1 MQFTPVEL
9 TNPAGTG
16 AAKKGL
22 LSIISIGLQGGTRFV
37 SNWLIG
43 RLADAKVLGAV
54 STASSL
60 AFTLNTVWP
69 SSAQSAA
76 SKFIARARGK
86 GDDAEINAVT
96 RHLAGRVLLVT
107 GVLAVAAPVIWAT
120 LYHGPAWEGLCVSAM
135 LITVSTSQ
143 FSRGVHFGAGQIA
156 RGTRIDLIT
165 SAIGIGST
173 LAMLGLG
180 VHSILLTLP
189 LTIALGVY
197 SLLCWPWTA
206 HGRPDK
212 ALRSEIDKFVT
223 FGSAGSIASA
233 GMLQISQLTARGVS
247 EHAAGMYAPAL
258 QLVTPFSIITAAL
271 TLVLYPSMAE
281 AHGAGDADR
290 LRAQTDLATR
300 SFLAVMVP
308 LFGALA
314 IASRPIIELVWG
326 ARYAEAAT
334 VMPAFCVAL
343 LLQNVASP
351 AVGSITSGPHR
362 NMWYSMLLS
371 WAGFGAAIAAW
382 AILAPA
388 FGIVGIAVGYAIG
401 AAITAL
407 SLLVVAWR
415 LNGQRWWGVLLAL
428 LASVL
433 AISGLSAWRL
443 NSPANHL
450 VDIAAAAAFAVAAL
464 VPSVPLLRR
473 VWAARR

>member
-1 MQFTPVEL
+1 MRFTPVEL

-16 AAKKGL
+16 AAKRGL
-22 LSIISIGLQGGTRFV
+22 LSIISIGLQGGTRFA

-43 RLADAKVLGAV
+43 RLADVKVLGAV
-54 STASSL
+54 SSASSL
-60 AFTLNTVWP
+60 AFTLNTLWP

-86 GDDAEINAVT
+86 GDDAEIRAVT
-96 RHLAGRVLLVT
+96 HHLAGRVLLVT
-107 GVLAVAAPVIWAT
+107 GVLAVLAPVIWAT

-156 RGTRIDLIT
+156 RGTRIDLVT
-165 SAIGIGST
+165 SAIGIGTT
-173 LAMLGLG
+173 LLLLGLG
-180 VHSILLTLP
+180 VHNLLLTLP
-189 LTIALGVY
+189 LTLALGAY

-212 ALRSEIDKFVT
+212 ELRSEIDKFIT

-281 AHGAGDADR
+281 AHGAGDAAR
-290 LRAQTDLATR
+290 LRDQTDLATR

-314 IASRPIIELVWG
+314 IASRPIIDLVWG

-362 NMWYSMLLS
+362 NMWFSMLLS
-371 WAGFGAAIAAW
+371 WAGFAAAIAAW
-382 AILAPA
+382 AILTPP
-388 FGIVGIAVGYAIG
+388 FGIVGIAIGYAIG

-415 LNGQRWWGVLLAL
+415 LNGQR
-428 LASVL
+428 
-433 AISGLSAWRL
+433 
-443 NSPANHL
+443 
-450 VDIAAAAAFAVAAL
+450 
-464 VPSVPLLRR
+464 
-473 VWAARR
+473 